1 MTIDISYLSLMFFII
16 TLIPIFFIM
25 KQLNIHLIKSTGISI
40 GRMITQLMF
49 VGLYLQYIFNYNSSL
64 INILYTIVMASIA
77 VYTISKEILL
87 KEFKMYSI
95 IFISVISPLI
105 LNLFIFNILILKLE
119 NPFDAMYL
127 IPISGMILGN
137 TLNGVIVALNDFLN
151 TFTKNQDEYL
161 FAISLGATKKEAIK
175 PYMAQSIALS
185 IKPNI
190 ASMATVGL
198 VSLPGMMT
206 GQILGGSLPIVAI
219 KYQIA
224 IMIAIFTARFFST
237 YIMMELISKF
247 YFNKYLIFDKRIKNT

>member
-119 NPFDAMYL
+119 NPFDA
-127 IPISGMILGN
+127 
-137 TLNGVIVALNDFLN
+137 
-151 TFTKNQDEYL
+151 
-161 FAISLGATKKEAIK
+161 
-175 PYMAQSIALS
+175 
-185 IKPNI
+185 
-190 ASMATVGL
+190 
-198 VSLPGMMT
+198 
-206 GQILGGSLPIVAI
+206 
-219 KYQIA
+219 
-224 IMIAIFTARFFST
+224 
-237 YIMMELISKF
+237 
-247 YFNKYLIFDKRIKNT
+247 